1 MRAPAVLA
9 AAAILCAAGCGGGG
23 VERDAAAPASGH
35 AQPWQA
41 NARGVLAQLRFDVSA
56 AEAGG
61 ATTRRAAARALADTS
76 ELYGLLVAYS
86 DLGGCRRMAAGAA
99 APPRVARALALPC
112 GHLQRAA
119 ALFSRAAKES
129 DPEALVAAA
138 QQVRLAQPQL
148 VRAALALRRG

>member
-9 AAAILCAAGCGGGG
+9 AAAILFAAGCGGKD
-23 VERDAAAPASGH
+23 VARDAAAP

-41 NARGVLAQLRFDVSA
+41 NARGVLVQLRLDVSA

-61 ATTRRAAARALADTS
+61 ATTRREAARALADTS

-86 DLGGCRRMAAGAA
+86 DLGGCRRMAAGAG
-99 APPRVARALALPC
+99 APPPVARALALPC

-119 ALFSRAAKES
+119 ALFARAAAGS
-129 DPEALVAAA
+129 DPEALVEAARE
-138 QQVRLAQPQL
+138 VRLAQPQL
-148 VRAALALRRG
+148 VEASLALRRG